1 MERAKL
7 EQLRFKVDV
16 LEQLISKDELQRSS
30 VNKRLLR
37 IRRRLNQLIH
47 FNDEDE

>member
-1 MERAKL
+1 MEVAKVEELRMSVDIL
-7 EQLRFKVDV
+7 EQL
-16 LEQLISKDELQRSS
+16 LSKEELQRST

-47 FNDEDE
+47 FKD